1 MITFCTDGQRSG
13 TDTFCPFASPSPF
26 LFFFIA
32 LLYPS
37 HPSFLFFFPTPPP
50 FFFFHFSLSLHGLF
64 LMKRRN
70 ETWAN
75 AGEKMCRRRGRKEG
89 VVKGEEEEEEG
100 LLSDRLVP

>member
-1 MITFCTDGQRSG
+1 YG
-13 TDTFCPFASPSPF
+13 
-26 LFFFIA
+26 
-32 LLYPS
+32 
-37 HPSFLFFFPTPPP
+37 
-50 FFFFHFSLSLHGLF
+50 SLSLHGLF

-89 VVKGEEEEEEG
+89 VVKGEEEEEG